1 MKKNSFKFVSLLLV
15 LLLSQ
20 TACSENKQQNQ
31 SPQKI
36 EMHSANSELLVE
48 NNKTSSTKVYEITK
62 VEKATDGKI
71 TDFSFTDENGKE
83 STLSSIIKNKYVF
96 LNFWATWCPPCRAE
110 IPAIIELQNEFKS
123 KDLVVIGIAL
133 ERERSLAGAQKKVY
147 DYASN
152 NKINYLNFVAK
163 DEIIKALVDSY
174 NGIPYIPTTFLIDK
188 KGFIFEKIQGG
199 RDKEAFLKSIE
210 NLIK

>member
-1 MKKNSFKFVSLLLV
+1 MKKNIFKFFSFFLLF
-15 LLLSQ
+15 LLSQ

-62 VEKATDGKI
+62 VKKATDGKI

-83 STLSSIIKNKYVF
+83 SKLSSIIKNKYVF

-123 KDLVVIGIAL
+123 KDLVVIA
-133 ERERSLAGAQKKVY
+133 
-147 DYASN
+147 
-152 NKINYLNFVAK
+152 
-163 DEIIKALVDSY
+163 
-174 NGIPYIPTTFLIDK
+174 
-188 KGFIFEKIQGG
+188 
-199 RDKEAFLKSIE
+199 
-210 NLIK
+210 